1 MKISGYSVFISA
13 LLFSILSMSDLSA
26 QRIGAVTVQET
37 QQAVDAVLKDTTPRF
52 NSFSSCGP
60 ACTEDTYCRK
70 HNRFRSR
77 KRVENDS
84 DGENTGR
91 NQRNPKQNSRN
102 SSASSSRRKR
112 TTFTNTGLDFPSSGC
127 RSRRS
132 SSSSCGR

>member
-1 MKISGYSVFISA
+1 MKICGSGVFTFAS
-13 LLFSILSMSDLSA
+13 LLFFICTVDLVA
-26 QRIGAVTVQET
+26 QRVGAVTVRDT
-37 QQAVDAVLKDTTPRF
+37 QKSVDAVLNDTTPRF
-52 NSFSSCGP
+52 NSISSCGP
-60 ACTEDTYCRK
+60 ACTEDAYCRK

-91 NQRNPKQNSRN
+91 NQRNSKQNSRN
-102 SSASSSRRKR
+102 SSASSSRSKR